1 MPSIHTLVPDI
12 YQLLK
17 ETQDGWFTDGLAND
31 LSTSIARRLQ
41 GQLGERRTRPTL
53 RLSQMGARCPRAL
66 WYSLHHPELAEPFP
80 PWAKI
85 KFAYGSIIEA
95 LIIPLA
101 KAAGHEVTGEQDEL
115 RYEGIVGHRDCVIDG
130 CTVDIKSAA
139 SLSFQKFKTMD
150 YSLVDNFGYLE
161 QLDGYVL
168 AAADDPLVRVKDRG
182 FLLPIDKQHGHLHL
196 YEHHVTGDR
205 EQQLKGRIRYYKAI
219 QAMDHPPA
227 CECRT
232 ESIGNS
238 GNIKL
243 HWTSSYSAYK
253 WECFPQLRAFKYA
266 EGPVYLSKVNKRPLN
281 KYGPIPEFDR
291 HGKTIYH

>member
-1 MPSIHTLVPDI
+1 MASIHTLVPDI

-17 ETQDGWFTDGLAND
+17 ETQDGWFTDELATD

-53 RLSQMGARCPRAL
+53 RLSQMGSRCPRTL
-66 WYSLHHPELAEPFP
+66 WYSLYHPELAEPFP

-101 KAAGHEVTGEQDEL
+101 KAAGHEVKGEQDEL

-161 QLDGYVL
+161 QLDGYV
-168 AAADDPLVRVKDRG
+168 V
-182 FLLPIDKQHGHLHL
+182 
-196 YEHHVTGDR
+196 
-205 EQQLKGRIRYYKAI
+205 
-219 QAMDHPPA
+219 
-227 CECRT
+227 
-232 ESIGNS
+232 
-238 GNIKL
+238 
-243 HWTSSYSAYK
+243 
-253 WECFPQLRAFKYA
+253 
-266 EGPVYLSKVNKRPLN
+266 
-281 KYGPIPEFDR
+281 
-291 HGKTIYH
+291 